1 MNVFFS
7 FLQNFQPNVTLGP
20 ELTNSVQL
28 QVKTVDSTVE
38 AGAQFQQMVNIEC
51 TTDFT
56 AQPDLNV
63 NFTCNGKGHKVPLK
77 IPISV
82 NKFMEPTEMDGNNFF
97 ARWKNLSMYEY
108 FLLYFLAQKFMLFY
122 SLIQTWPRS
131 PKDLQSSISHGPHP
145 SQDQINRLRIF
156 HSGRHRSQS
165 WQLRLRWNHPHKNGS
180 NWMSS

>member
-1 MNVFFS
+1 LYENETIQIGVKTECRGNLARLAIFYGNKTS
-7 FLQNFQPNVTLGP
+7 FPFLNFQPNVTLGP
-20 ELTNSVQL
+20 ELTNCVQL

-97 ARWKNLSMYEY
+97 ARWKNLSM
-108 FLLYFLAQKFMLFY
+108 
-122 SLIQTWPRS
+122 
-131 PKDLQSSISHGPHP
+131 
-145 SQDQINRLRIF
+145 
-156 HSGRHRSQS
+156 
-165 WQLRLRWNHPHKNGS
+165 
-180 NWMSS
+180 

>member
-1 MNVFFS
+1 MHVPSNLSHSFKVQRKSLLLCHNFHECFFFFP

-97 ARWKNLSMYEY
+97 ARWKNLSM
-108 FLLYFLAQKFMLFY
+108 
-122 SLIQTWPRS
+122 
-131 PKDLQSSISHGPHP
+131 
-145 SQDQINRLRIF
+145 
-156 HSGRHRSQS
+156 
-165 WQLRLRWNHPHKNGS
+165 
-180 NWMSS
+180 

>member
-1 MNVFFS
+1 MNVFL

-108 FLLYFLAQKFMLFY
+108 FF
-122 SLIQTWPRS
+122 T
-131 PKDLQSSISHGPHP
+131 
-145 SQDQINRLRIF
+145 
-156 HSGRHRSQS
+156 
-165 WQLRLRWNHPHKNGS
+165 KNGKKS
-180 NWMSS
+180 RKKFRKNYRRRKNL